1 MQQKPPFAFILAYLF
16 QNVSNQNFPLKCGPV
31 SCQHLCPPN
40 KMQKKAQ
47 REREREREKTKLL
60 ILRNIVNRQ
69 TDRQTNKH

>member
-47 REREREREKTKLL
+47 REREKTKLL
-60 ILRNIVNRQ
+60 IPRNIVNRQ